1 MVRKLTIA
9 GNFFS
14 AMLIVLLSL
23 VTVGH
28 TDEPSDDWKGIP
40 VRTFLEI
47 DGQQVSYVVG
57 FMDSAAFAYHEFGV
71 TEFEWLAQ
79 CQADHPDTMHPAEVA
94 IAVYGKINAVLEDHP
109 EIQKESVGLFIWAE
123 LEVRCGQVN

>member
-1 MVRKLTIA
+1 MVRRLTIA
-9 GNFFS
+9 GILAS

-28 TDEPSDDWKGIP
+28 AKEPSRDWQGIP

-71 TEFEWLAQ
+71 TEFEWLAK
-79 CQADHPDTMHPAEVA
+79 CQADLPDTTHPAEIA
-94 IAVYGKINAVLEDHP
+94 IAVFGKINAVLKDHP
-109 EIQKESVGLFIWAE
+109 EIREEPVGLFIWAE